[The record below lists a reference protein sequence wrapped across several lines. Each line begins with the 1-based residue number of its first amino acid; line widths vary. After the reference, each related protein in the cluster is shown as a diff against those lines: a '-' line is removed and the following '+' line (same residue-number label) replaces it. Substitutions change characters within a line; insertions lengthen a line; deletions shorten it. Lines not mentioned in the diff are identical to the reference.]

1 MDIGPHSPNQ
11 CQRKR
16 ESKDNDAT
24 GSDLDDFIIKMLP
37 RANWAAKI
45 VINATLWALYLA
57 GSALV
62 E

>member
-24 GSDLDDFIIKMLP
+24 GADLDDCIIKMLP
-37 RANWAAKI
+37 RAN
-45 VINATLWALYLA
+45 
-57 GSALV
+57 
-62 E
+62 